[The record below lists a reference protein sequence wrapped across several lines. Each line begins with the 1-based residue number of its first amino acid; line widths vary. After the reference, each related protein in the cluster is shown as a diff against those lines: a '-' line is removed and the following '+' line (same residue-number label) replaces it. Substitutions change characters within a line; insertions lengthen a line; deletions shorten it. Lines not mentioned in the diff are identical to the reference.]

1 MVETITE
8 VFVQILV
15 TIVLSYASWQED
27 ATTGLGFH
35 ISWNQMDTD
44 TANFTR
50 TIVALDMCIQ
60 DIQNIQ
66 KMDQESEKVE
76 WNTRPVNHTNLFKPS
91 KIYIGSLV
99 FSFYR

>member
-1 MVETITE
+1 MGTLMVIGPSSINVWTINLVLVLIQMVETVIK
-8 VFVQILV
+8 VFALILV
-15 TIVLSYASWQED
+15 IIVRSCADWLED

-76 WNTRPVNHTNLFKPS
+76 
-91 KIYIGSLV
+91 
-99 FSFYR
+99 